1 MLTYADACCRLY
13 RRAITLNPTG
23 AEVLYSYGLLLFQ
36 VDGNLEA
43 AEEVLVRGLRV
54 DPLSV
59 AMNYAHGLLLRDG
72 KRRRDQAK
80 DSFEWVA
87 QQVGGRDNADAV
99 LAAGA
104 VYVCSRMLTYSHV
117 CSRRLTYARVCSR
130 RLT

>member
-1 MLTYADACCRLY
+1 
-13 RRAITLNPTG
+13 
-23 AEVLYSYGLLLFQ
+23 VGLDPQ

-87 QQVGGRDNADAV
+87 QQEGGRDNADAV

-104 VYVCSRMLTYSHV
+104 VCVCSRMLAYAHVRSRMLTYAHV
-117 CSRRLTYARVCSR
+117 CSRILAHVCSR
-130 RLT
+130 ISLLPAVLAAGAVCVC